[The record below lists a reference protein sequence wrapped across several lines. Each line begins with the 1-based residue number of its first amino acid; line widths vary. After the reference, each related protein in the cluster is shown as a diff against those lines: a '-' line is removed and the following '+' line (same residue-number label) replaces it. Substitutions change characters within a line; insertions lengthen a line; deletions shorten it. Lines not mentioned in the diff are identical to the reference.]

1 MEDFNNNDRDQLE
14 EVDMLKLGEMC
25 LDICNDNAIKLGDWS
40 DRDVELFIQQFKES
54 NVEPEIDMDRLDPR
68 PYPRSYFA
76 NKFSGFEPH
85 VIEAIYQNE
94 NTKLEDDRLC
104 PLRIQRDKVGTLF
117 IENPTSVYNGDKKDQ
132 NQETEKGTSEA
143 EAEPETT
150 TNSNNQSRARWFT
163 EEDETE
169 DQAQA
174 EGTTEDDRR

>member
-1 MEDFNNNDRDQLE
+1 MEDFNNNHRNQLE

-25 LDICNDNAIKLGDWS
+25 LDICNDNVIKLGDWS

-76 NKFSGFEPH
+76 NKFPGFDDT
-85 VIEAIYQNE
+85 VIDALYHNE
-94 NTKLEDDRLC
+94 NTKLEDERLC
-104 PLRIQRDKVGTLF
+104 PLRIQRDKVGSLF
-117 IENPTSVYNGDKKDQ
+117 IENPSTLYNADQKDQ

-143 EAEPETT
+143 ETEPETT

-163 EEDETE
+163 EEDETQAE
-169 DQAQA
+169 DQIQA
-174 EGTTEDDRR
+174 DSEDDRS